1 MRIDRAESQPV
12 PAADEVPG
20 VAALPAAGGMRWRTR
35 GAGPAVL
42 FVHGLPTSG
51 RLWDFVVDRLAASY
65 TCIVV
70 DLPGCGAPPWPAP
83 RRRVRLDPGHPGPLD
98 RDPTASLDPDPT
110 APLDPDALAAA
121 LDEIRARLGLAAW
134 SVVGHD
140 AGAVIAV
147 HYAAAF
153 PARLRRLAL
162 LSPPIFPEL
171 RPPRLFRLL
180 RLPVAGDLL
189 APLAALVLR
198 KGGLQSMI
206 ERRDRDLREVLED
219 FARPFRG
226 LAGSRRLLRLVRW
239 GQPAGVLGRTAS
251 LLPGVRAPTLV
262 LHGRRD
268 PVIPA
273 SFATRAAAA
282 IPGCR
287 AVLFDSGHFLPLDV
301 PADVGGALAPFL

>member
-1 MRIDRAESQPV
+1 MRINRAERQPV

-20 VAALPAAGGMRWRTR
+20 VAAVPAAGGMRWRTR
-35 GAGPAVL
+35 GAGAAVL

-83 RRRVRLDPGHPGPLD
+83 RRRVRRDPGHPGPLD
-98 RDPTASLDPDPT
+98 HDPP

-171 RPPRLFRLL
+171 RPPRLFRIL
-180 RLPVAGDLL
+180 RLPVAGALL
-189 APLAALVLR
+189 APLAALALR
-198 KGGLQSMI
+198 AGGLQSMI

-219 FARPFRG
+219 FARPFHG

-239 GQPAGVLGRTAS
+239 GKPADVLGRTAS

-282 IPGCR
+282 IPGCW

-301 PADVGGALAPFL
+301 PADVSGALAPFL